1 MNRRIKNDNHFYR
14 QSSDIRIKIN
24 HGEVNARFL
33 QVKIL
38 DKKKPFNLKGKTVIF
53 YATEHGN
60 KADSEIQSIQGSSKI
75 VQTDFNRSVVITS
88 ENIGAVPLE
97 RKINDKALIDDVTLS
112 ASDIGTAAIEHGEHV
127 SSVKLLTVQFSC
139 VMIILGN
146 RLHLK
151 TSAQRQRSRVKKV
164 DYAIQEIQVNGVQVS
179 PDLNRYVNVTLE
191 DLEAVPQKQKTN
203 NKSLNSDITLTVA
216 DVETTEINHSHTP
229 REVNVATAEQGTK
242 ADSTVQ
248 GAKLDGNL
256 LVLDDENVVYIEI
269 LEVSGNTAA
278 QGAKAD

>member
-229 REVNVATAEQGTK
+229 REVNVSNCRTRHK
-242 ADSTVQ
+242 S
-248 GAKLDGNL
+248 
-256 LVLDDENVVYIEI
+256 
-269 LEVSGNTAA
+269 
-278 QGAKAD
+278 